1 MASKNN
7 RNSDKITLNPET
19 FAEAVLGGNPKRDDE
34 EDKIYIKRQLTLYLE
49 SMLLAQDFND
59 LEETR
64 FDVDKSEKRNKIL
77 SKIIEHRYEGS
88 GSGE

>member
-1 MASKNN
+1 MASKS
-7 RNSDKITLNPET
+7 SDKITLSPEA
-19 FAEAVLGGNPKRDDE
+19 FAQAVLGGNPKRDDE

-49 SMLLAQDFND
+49 ALLLAQDFND

-64 FDVDKSEKRNKIL
+64 FDVAKSEQRSKIL

>member
-1 MASKNN
+1 MASKSKS
-7 RNSDKITLNPET
+7 SDKITLDPEA
-19 FAEAVLGGNPKRDDE
+19 FAQAVLGGNPKRDDE
-34 EDKIYIKRQLTLYLE
+34 EDKVYIKRQLTLYLE
-49 SMLLAQDFND
+49 ALLLAQDFND

-64 FDVDKSEKRNKIL
+64 FDVAKSEQRSKIL

>member
-1 MASKNN
+1 MASK
-7 RNSDKITLNPET
+7 NSDKITLKPEA

-34 EDKIYIKRQLTLYLE
+34 EDKVYIKRQLTLYLE
-49 SMLLAQDFND
+49 ALLLAQDFND

-64 FDVDKSEKRNKIL
+64 FDVAKSEQRSKIL

>member
-1 MASKNN
+1 MASK
-7 RNSDKITLNPET
+7 NSDKITLNPES

-34 EDKIYIKRQLTLYLE
+34 EDKVYIKRQLTLYLE
-49 SMLLAQDFND
+49 SLLLAQDFND

-64 FDVDKSEKRNKIL
+64 FDVAKSEQRSKIL

>member
-1 MASKNN
+1 MASKS
-7 RNSDKITLNPET
+7 SDKITLKPED
-19 FAEAVLGGNPKRDDE
+19 FAQAVLGGNPKRDDE
-34 EDKIYIKRQLTLYLE
+34 EDKVYIKRQLTLYLE
-49 SMLLAQDFND
+49 ALLLAQDFND

-64 FDVDKSEKRNKIL
+64 FDVAKSEQRSKIL

>member
-1 MASKNN
+1 MASK
-7 RNSDKITLNPET
+7 SKSSGKITLDPEA
-19 FAEAVLGGNPKRDDE
+19 FAQAVLGGNPKRDDE
-34 EDKIYIKRQLTLYLE
+34 EDKVYIKRQLTLYLE
-49 SMLLAQDFND
+49 ALLLAQDFND

-64 FDVDKSEKRNKIL
+64 FDVAKSEQRSKIL

>member
-1 MASKNN
+1 MASKN
-7 RNSDKITLNPET
+7 DKITLNPET

>member
-1 MASKNN
+1 MASKN
-7 RNSDKITLNPET
+7 DKITLSPEA

-34 EDKIYIKRQLTLYLE
+34 EDKVYIKRQLTLYLE
-49 SMLLAQDFND
+49 ALLLAQDFND

-64 FDVDKSEKRNKIL
+64 FDVAKSEQRNSIL

-88 GSGE
+88 GRDE